1 MCLFCFRVLDY
12 DIYSVN
18 DVIGK
23 IYVDFNSLLI
33 KDFFKVISGW
43 FLIYDIMYGMF
54 IIWGIGSDCL
64 LILWVFSL
72 VLWIIFL

>member
-54 IIWGIGSDCL
+54 IIWGIGSDC
-64 LILWVFSL
+64 
-72 VLWIIFL
+72 